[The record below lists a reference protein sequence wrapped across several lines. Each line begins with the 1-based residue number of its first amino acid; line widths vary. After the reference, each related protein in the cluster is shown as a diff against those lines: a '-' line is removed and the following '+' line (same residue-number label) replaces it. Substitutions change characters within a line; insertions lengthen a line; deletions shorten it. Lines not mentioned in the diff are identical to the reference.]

1 MQIQNLNSPRKSA
14 HKENKGYL
22 RSTSRKIFKEK
33 EILKLRY
40 ILKKKVQKCCYISG
54 SSYKRKKKCTKMGKK
69 LWLSLP

>member
-14 HKENKGYL
+14 HRENKGYL

-40 ILKKKVQKCCYISG
+40 IKKKKRCRSVATYLEAHIKEKRNVQRWGRNCG
-54 SSYKRKKKCTKMGKK
+54 
-69 LWLSLP
+69 

>member
-14 HKENKGYL
+14 HRENKGYL

-40 ILKKKVQKCCYISG
+40 IKKKKGAEVLLHIW
-54 SSYKRKKKCTKMGKK
+54 K
-69 LWLSLP
+69 LI